1 MIQGL
6 YTSASGMIAVDAW
19 QAAIANNIA
28 NATTTGYKAQS
39 PVQLGFYEYFSN
51 TLRRPYVYNREAAP
65 GGGVKVVETYPD
77 LSGGI
82 LRSTGN
88 PLNLALHGPGFF
100 VVDTPFGE
108 RYTRAG
114 DFSIDADGHLSTQ
127 DGFKILSET
136 GQPLDVR
143 GGRVI
148 VAQDGA
154 VTVDAVPSGRVRV
167 VEFESPHRLMR
178 EGDNL
183 YRAPDEILPQ
193 SAPAVDTRIEQG
205 HLELS
210 NVDISRQMSQMLL
223 GMRAYEANQRVIQAA
238 DTTIS
243 RLIEQVAM
251 PA

>member
-28 NATTTGYKAQS
+28 NATTAGYKAQS
-39 PVQLGFYEYFSN
+39 PVQMGFYEFFSN
-51 TLRRPYVYNREAAP
+51 SLRRPYVYNREAAP

-88 PLNLALHGPGFF
+88 PLNLALQGPGFF
-100 VVDTPFGE
+100 VVDTPYGE

-127 DGFKILSET
+127 DGFKVLSEM
-136 GQPLDVR
+136 GQPIDVR

-167 VEFESPHRLMR
+167 VEFASPHRLMR

-183 YRAPDEILPQ
+183 YRAGEELVLQ
-193 SAPAVDTRIEQG
+193 SAPAADTRIEQG
-205 HLELS
+205 HLEMS
-210 NVDISRQMSQMLL
+210 NVDISRQMTQMLL
-223 GMRAYEANQRVIQAA
+223 GMRAYEANQRVILATDA
-238 DTTIS
+238 TIG
-243 RLIEQVAM
+243 RLIDQVAM